1 MIVQTCTKKSFRKKE
16 PPISRNTT
24 RKREESTNE
33 QEEDYLLETDNFNS
47 KTDYWSL
54 GVILYIGVTDNESKT
69 ILSAT
74 PDS

>member
-1 MIVQTCTKKSFRKKE
+1 MKE
-16 PPISRNTT
+16 N
-24 RKREESTNE
+24 REESTNG

-54 GVILYIGVTDNESKT
+54 GAILYIGVTDNESKT